1 MRRGVG
7 AEGCGVGAW
16 LVVLLARRCPQ
27 PLPHGVLH
35 HPTGTDDY
43 RRGIFD
49 IYIYIYIY
57 DSLQLGCVPVLLP
70 QQRVPMDFMLGGIL
84 RRANLKLDDVFYFL
98 VRRGGRTVTC
108 VGFLLSAFEA

>member
-1 MRRGVG
+1 M
-7 AEGCGVGAW
+7 
-16 LVVLLARRCPQ
+16 
-27 PLPHGVLH
+27 LH

-98 VRRGGRTVTC
+98 VRGDAAQPGCRPLAVAYPALAQCWRLTC
-108 VGFLLSAFEA
+108 WP